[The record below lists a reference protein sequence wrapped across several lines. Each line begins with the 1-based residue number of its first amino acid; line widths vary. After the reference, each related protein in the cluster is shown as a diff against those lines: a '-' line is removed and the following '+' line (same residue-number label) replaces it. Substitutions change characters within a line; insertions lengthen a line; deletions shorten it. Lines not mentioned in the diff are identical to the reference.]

1 MASKNHRQG
10 FEWVAYHEAG
20 HAVAKHH
27 FGEPIK
33 SVRLNFNW
41 IDDPDDSVGVITPD
55 ENKDQSDDQLRDQE
69 LSPENLQSKLEN
81 SAVIALA
88 GLVAE
93 HILDGSPENL
103 QIAGGGKDLED
114 IQKLF
119 LEVINCDFTFQQIVV
134 LYSPPTMELLKEKW
148 QAVQALA
155 RVLMDS
161 EFLSGDEIVRVIETN
176 L

>member
-1 MASKNHRQG
+1 MTSKNHRQG
-10 FEWVAYHEAG
+10 FERVAYHEAG

-33 SVRLNFNW
+33 SVRLKSNW

-55 ENKDQSDDQLRDQE
+55 ENKDQSDNQLRDQE
-69 LSPENLQSKLEN
+69 LSLENLQFKLEN
-81 SAVIALA
+81 SAVMAMA

-93 HILDGSPENL
+93 HIYDGSPETL
-103 QIAGGGKDLED
+103 QTAGGGGDLEA

-119 LEVINCDFTFQQIVV
+119 QETINCNLTFQQITV

-155 RVLMDS
+155 RVLLDS
-161 EFLSGDEIVRVIETN
+161 EFLSGEEVVRVIETN